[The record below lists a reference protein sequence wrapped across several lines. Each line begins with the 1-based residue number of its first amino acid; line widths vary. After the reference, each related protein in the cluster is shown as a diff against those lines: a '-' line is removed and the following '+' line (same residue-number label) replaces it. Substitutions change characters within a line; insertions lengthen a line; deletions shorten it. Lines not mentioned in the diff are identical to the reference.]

1 MHLLHKP
8 TFHTHVNPHTDL
20 IHTHFGQSVYA
31 YLWLFQVQLFWHRH
45 SASATGSQGLA
56 LPLMLHFWDNWP
68 LNIKTM
74 QIYTEKQPNDIEPV
88 YVLMC
93 MPFTNVCKL
102 ALSLSTLTKA
112 WHDSWLLHCW
122 KSFDYLLKLPSPN
135 MMFWKISHP
144 WVAVHFVVEHP
155 VSLCVYLCLNS
166 RHHISPKLE
175 IQTKL
180 INNELGA
187 EQALW
192 NKSNVLIPC
201 IYKEK
206 IWVDV
211 STKQG
216 LGFRVMAPLFLFPR
230 KLNRILFLCFWHNFF
245 MCPLHCECSIS

>member
-1 MHLLHKP
+1 M
-8 TFHTHVNPHTDL
+8 
-20 IHTHFGQSVYA
+20 I
-31 YLWLFQVQLFWHRH
+31 
-45 SASATGSQGLA
+45 
-56 LPLMLHFWDNWP
+56 
-68 LNIKTM
+68 
-74 QIYTEKQPNDIEPV
+74 
-88 YVLMC
+88 
-93 MPFTNVCKL
+93 
-102 ALSLSTLTKA
+102 LSLSLY
-112 WHDSWLLHCW
+112 WSCVCLLQMFANQRFHWALWQKLGRTHAYCICW

-166 RHHISPKLE
+166 RHHISPKPE

-211 STKQG
+211 STKQ
-216 LGFRVMAPLFLFPR
+216 VMAPLFFCLGNEIEFYFYEFD
-230 KLNRILFLCFWHNFF
+230 IIFLYALCIVN
-245 MCPLHCECSIS
+245 CSISLERTNKLKNQSQVH